1 MAETGEET
9 YYIVGESRTNVDN
22 AITKVYGSF
31 FIAFEVIPS
40 TGEIIQT
47 DCSRTLELTNDFIRK
62 LFLHKH
68 LETDAKVIE
77 EAIRR
82 RYHGSSWKALIVAYR
97 DALKHYQRAM
107 AAEAEEE
114 GKKVTTEKNEEMT
127 SEEVLTCAINI
138 GEQLLVSGAEISRV
152 EDTIRRICNAYGIR
166 QSHIFSIASC
176 IIVTLETKE
185 RKWITQTRRI
195 LSYGT
200 DMWKLDRLNDLS
212 RRICATQPSFA
223 VIDQEYEK
231 ILKGP
236 TYSPAVQCGIYAMTA
251 GAFAIFFGGNLWDG
265 FASLFV
271 GALIRVTLYALSAI
285 KLKAIFS
292 NILCSLISG
301 MACILVCYLGIGQ
314 HVEMIMIGNI
324 MLLIPGVLM
333 TNSFRDFISGD
344 MISGLLH
351 FSEAMITAVCVAAG
365 FILSKI
371 LLGGML

>member
-107 AAEAEEE
+107 AAEAEEK

-212 RRICATQPSFA
+212 RRICATQPSFE
-223 VIDQEYEK
+223 VIDREYEK

-292 NILCSLISG
+292 KYPLLSDLRYG
-301 MACILVCYLGIGQ
+301 MYSCLLSRDRTACRDDHDREYHAPDPGSPDD
-314 HVEMIMIGNI
+314 E
-324 MLLIPGVLM
+324 LIPGFHQRGHDQRTSAFFGGDDHSHLCGSRVY
-333 TNSFRDFISGD
+333 SF
-344 MISGLLH
+344 
-351 FSEAMITAVCVAAG
+351 
-365 FILSKI
+365 
-371 LLGGML
+371 